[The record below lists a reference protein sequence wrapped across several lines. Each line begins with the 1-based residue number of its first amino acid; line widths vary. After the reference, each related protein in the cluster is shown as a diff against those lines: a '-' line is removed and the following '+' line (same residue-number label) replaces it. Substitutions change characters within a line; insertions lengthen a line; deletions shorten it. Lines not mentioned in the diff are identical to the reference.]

1 MKKFPKVFF
10 YDSGKLM
17 LIILVMEEF
26 PKKYF
31 LGFPGC
37 NNNRKILQKQ
47 LNKRYIFYV
56 WGSINQKILI
66 MDNVFK
72 YFNGFFKGLTGL
84 IMTVLGLGV
93 AVEIL
98 FGGGAM
104 FGITVIDNV
113 MNILNSLGGSG
124 FAGLVGICVLFGL
137 LRG

>member
-1 MKKFPKVFF
+1 MFGVVLTKKF
-10 YDSGKLM
+10 
-17 LIILVMEEF
+17 
-26 PKKYF
+26 
-31 LGFPGC
+31 
-37 NNNRKILQKQ
+37 
-47 LNKRYIFYV
+47 
-56 WGSINQKILI
+56 LI

-104 FGITVIDNV
+104 FGITVVDNV

-137 LRG
+137 LSR

>member
-1 MKKFPKVFF
+1 MSIAFSNINKERKRA
-10 YDSGKLM
+10 
-17 LIILVMEEF
+17 
-26 PKKYF
+26 
-31 LGFPGC
+31 
-37 NNNRKILQKQ
+37 NNRKISQKQ
-47 LNKRYIFYV
+47 LNKRYILYV
-56 WGSINQKILI
+56 WGSINQKFLI

>member
-1 MKKFPKVFF
+1 MWFLSLFLTLLSLSIWFLIFYAYSTFSNINKKRKRA
-10 YDSGKLM
+10 
-17 LIILVMEEF
+17 
-26 PKKYF
+26 
-31 LGFPGC
+31 
-37 NNNRKILQKQ
+37 NNRKIAQKRVH
-47 LNKRYIFYV
+47 KRYILYV

>member
-1 MKKFPKVFF
+1 MNKGRK
-10 YDSGKLM
+10 SA
-17 LIILVMEEF
+17 
-26 PKKYF
+26 
-31 LGFPGC
+31 
-37 NNNRKILQKQ
+37 NNRKISQKQ

-124 FAGLVGICVLFGL
+124 FAGLVGICVLFSL
-137 LRG
+137 LSR